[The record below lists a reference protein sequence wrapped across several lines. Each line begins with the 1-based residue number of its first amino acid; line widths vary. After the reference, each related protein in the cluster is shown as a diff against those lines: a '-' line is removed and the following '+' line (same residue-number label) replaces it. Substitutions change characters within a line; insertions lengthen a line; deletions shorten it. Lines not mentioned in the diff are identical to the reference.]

1 MDNFRWVLKL
11 AASIIGMAI
20 IYLLAVRVVA
30 LIGLV

>member
-11 AASIIGMAI
+11 PATIIGMAI